1 MTPREYLDLFRERWR
16 AVIGGLL
23 LGILAAVAVVQL
35 SLREPGRRRRHEHPH
50 GTPEGPAR

>member
-1 MTPREYLDLFRERWR
+1 MTPREYLDLLRERWR